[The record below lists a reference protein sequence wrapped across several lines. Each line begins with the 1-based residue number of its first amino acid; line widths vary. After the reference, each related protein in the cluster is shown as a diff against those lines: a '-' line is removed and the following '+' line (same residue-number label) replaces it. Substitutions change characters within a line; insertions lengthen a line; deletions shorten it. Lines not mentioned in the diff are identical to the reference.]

1 MGRENKPAYTIDE
14 LDKPDILMND
24 IEYEYDE
31 VAELAREMIDRRE
44 REGYREDL
52 PEIEECPYGCQCLL
66 PEIEECPNGC
76 QCSICTLDYY
86 VGEDGNCYYV

>member
-52 PEIEECPYGCQCLL
+52 PEIEECPYGCQC
-66 PEIEECPNGC
+66 
-76 QCSICTLDYY
+76 SICTLDYY